1 MGAHDDKWGHMR
13 THGERS
19 HILLWPG
26 RHPITLQKDQNVFSI
41 FLNPSSSPSSW
52 KQILPERLFL
62 VQIQVALP
70 VPLSYCCY
78 QEIQF
83 HCHHYFVIIIIVLS
97 SSHHCIT
104 IIIIIIIVFPSS
116 PLSLQQELLSLWST
130 TAVPAATFRDFHS
143 AHATAHATATAL
155 SRHD

>member
-26 RHPITLQKDQNVFSI
+26 GHPITLQKYQNVFSI

-83 HCHHYFVIIIIVLS
+83 HCHHYFVIMISVLS
-97 SSHHCIT
+97 SSHHCI
-104 IIIIIIIVFPSS
+104 ISVNIIIVFPLS
-116 PLSLQQELLSLWST
+116 PLLAPTIPHICHGHRKFGHVEKFVHMTDGQVE
-130 TAVPAATFRDFHS
+130 
-143 AHATAHATATAL
+143 
-155 SRHD
+155 